1 MLKFMRSFPGG
12 VLLLALAAF
21 ILPVSC
27 TTVSPVTSALERGIP
42 KAPSPESILPQ
53 WRPFAADTVRGLDYF
68 AGKTARPRLEFRAL
82 RVDLAEP
89 GLRLVV
95 YDGEH
100 AAPGKKLA
108 AGAAAPQNGASIP
121 STWVSGFV
129 RRYGLLAGINAGPF
143 DPVSGRE
150 GEPRTNIGISVAG
163 GVLVSPPV
171 PQFDALVF
179 YTGGGAAIRSQGD
192 LGDLSAIQEAVGG
205 FYQVLGEGRLTER
218 TRLLAESPSNPR
230 HPRSAAG
237 ISADGKFLYLLV
249 IDGRRPGSVGA
260 TEAETGIILRQLGAA
275 EGINLDGGGS
285 TSLALRFPDGRVRP
299 VNVPIHR
306 GIPGRERG
314 VASCLGIGAVSGAPA
329 VEAAPETP

>member
-1 MLKFMRSFPGG
+1 MRFFPGG
-12 VLLLALAAF
+12 ILSLALAAF
-21 ILPVSC
+21 VLPVSC
-27 TTVSPVTSALERGIP
+27 TTVSPVTSAPERGIFT
-42 KAPSPESILPQ
+42 APSPEHIRPRWQ
-53 WRPFAADTVRGLDYF
+53 PFAADAVRGLDYF

-89 GLRLVV
+89 GLRIVV

-100 AAPGKKLA
+100 AAPGENR
-108 AGAAAPQNGASIP
+108 GARSTTPQEGAERSIP

-150 GEPRTNIGISVAG
+150 GEPRTNIGISIAG
-163 GVLVSPPV
+163 GVPVSPPV

-192 LGDLSAIQEAVGG
+192 LGDLRAIRDAVGG
-205 FYQVLGEGRLTER
+205 FHQVLGEGRLTER
-218 TRLLAESPSNPR
+218 MRQLAESPSNPR

-237 ISADGKFLYLLV
+237 LSADGKFLYLLV
-249 IDGRRPGSVGA
+249 IDGRRPGSIGA

-314 VASCLGIGAVSGAPA
+314 VASCLGIGTASGTPA
-329 VEAAPETP
+329 KEGSP